1 MYLSEVQI
9 QMVDIAAYHCVEGH
23 PAPFVVKPI
32 VVEFGLVNNAD
43 SPADS
48 DFHTSISSYIF
59 RLNTVPITLYFLF
72 VCKVTQNKRIKDKL
86 NEKKSNFRS
95 FLTVIN

>member
-59 RLNTVPITLYFLF
+59 RLNTVPITLYFYL
-72 VCKVTQNKRIKDKL
+72 CAKL
-86 NEKKSNFRS
+86 LKINELKTN
-95 FLTVIN
+95 